1 MKKFTFLIILLL
13 IIFYGIF
20 SNYKSK
26 IDRNASNFVNSRKDS
41 NTKREFGCNN
51 DGGIIS
57 SSYCRFSE
65 NNCRKYFLSEYFG
78 YLNNEEIVHCTSYK
92 VGVDEEGYDII
103 MEIIS
108 DKEKINPKFANI
120 EKNKIRPSEISGFM
134 FGEGLCNKPKDK
146 FDKTGIRSDS
156 LRNFIC
162 SLKENNNEVL
172 VNRLQINEKKIYVFF
187 YFDEGIIWI
196 NSSSF

>member
-1 MKKFTFLIILLL
+1 MRKFTFLIILLL

-26 IDRNASNFVNSRKDS
+26 IDRNASNFINTQRDS
-41 NTKREFGCNN
+41 NTKKEFGCTN
-51 DGGIIS
+51 DVGIIS

-65 NNCRKYFLSEYFG
+65 NNCREYFLSEYFG
-78 YLNNEEIVHCTSYK
+78 YLNNEEITHCTSYK
-92 VGVDEEGYDII
+92 VGVDEEGYDVII
-103 MEIIS
+103 KIIS
-108 DKEKINPKFANI
+108 DKEKINPKFSDI
-120 EKNKIRPSEISGFM
+120 EKKKIRSSEISGFM

-146 FDKTGIRSDS
+146 FDKTGIRSDY

-172 VNRLQINEKKIYVFF
+172 VNQFQINEKKINVFF
-187 YFDEGIIWI
+187 YLDERIIWI
-196 NSSSF
+196 NSPGF